1 MNLNESNVHYM
12 ITIKEINNFFNNLT
26 PDNLGS
32 KDINIKDGLDLLN
45 DTDNISD
52 LY

>member
-1 MNLNESNVHYM
+1 MNINESKVYYI
-12 ITIKEINNFFNNLT
+12 ITTNEINVLFENLT

-32 KDINIKDGLDLLN
+32 KDLTAKDGLDLLN
-45 DTDNISD
+45 DTGNISD

>member
-1 MNLNESNVHYM
+1 MNINESKVYYI
-12 ITIKEINNFFNNLT
+12 ITTNEINVLFENLT
-26 PDNLGS
+26 ADNLGS
-32 KDINIKDGLDLLN
+32 KDLIIKDGLDLLN